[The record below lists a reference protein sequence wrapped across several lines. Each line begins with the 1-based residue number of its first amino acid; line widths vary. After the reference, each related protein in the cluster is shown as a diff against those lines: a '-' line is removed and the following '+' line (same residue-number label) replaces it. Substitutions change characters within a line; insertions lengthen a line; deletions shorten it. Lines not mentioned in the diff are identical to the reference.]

1 MSTLFTLA
9 GCVTYTFVIITTII
23 LITKLVRAFREY
35 NPDVSKAMLFYE
47 LCSVLLIGTSLGL
60 LFQNYGRFIA

>member
-9 GCVTYTFVIITTII
+9 GCLTYIFVIITTII

-35 NPDVSKAMLFYE
+35 NPEISKAILFYE

-60 LFQNYGRFIA
+60 LFQNYARSIA